1 MIRLL
6 ETARTARSGQCRRP
20 SVEAVRRCTGNPAG
34 RRTLQKLPAT
44 PPHSGRARR
53 RLVKSFMNPCAASAS
68 LTASAAGLPQSGVFA
83 SPRHATC
90 RRLLTTEK
98 DSRPRLESVNFWSSV
113 ARPRFPSGSW
123 QTWSDAEGRDIPGQR
138 RCRNRG
144 AAGYG
149 CRKRTHVRE
158 ACGGAIRPGGVGIHC
173 SHGHSGRSVGWLRFP
188 LSVVLRLPGGH
199 PSFRSPL
206 SRGPGLLAALT
217 TRDVGFVRMPAP
229 AGRTASATRRRSPVV
244 NRAVPTPANSV
255 GTSGGW
261 MGRTRTGPRTRLR
274 RP

>member
-1 MIRLL
+1 M
-6 ETARTARSGQCRRP
+6 TAAPGFVAFSRR
-20 SVEAVRRCTGNPAG
+20 
-34 RRTLQKLPAT
+34 
-44 PPHSGRARR
+44 
-53 RLVKSFMNPCAASAS
+53 
-68 LTASAAGLPQSGVFA
+68 AAGMKGSEYFSA
-83 SPRHATC
+83 HRHATC
-90 RRLLTTEK
+90 IRTVRIEK
-98 DSRPRLESVNFWSSV
+98 DSRTIPESVNSRVSV
-113 ARPRFPSGSW
+113 AKPRLPTETRSRRSGGG
-123 QTWSDAEGRDIPGQR
+123 GRARCTSR
-138 RCRNRG
+138 RGWNQG

-158 ACGGAIRPGGVGIHC
+158 ACGGTIRFRGVGIIF
-173 SHGHSGRSVGWLRFP
+173 SHGHPGRSVGRFRSSLP
-188 LSVVLRLPGGH
+188 VVQRLPGGY
-199 PSFRSPL
+199 PSLRSPF

-244 NRAVPTPANSV
+244 NRAVPIPATTV